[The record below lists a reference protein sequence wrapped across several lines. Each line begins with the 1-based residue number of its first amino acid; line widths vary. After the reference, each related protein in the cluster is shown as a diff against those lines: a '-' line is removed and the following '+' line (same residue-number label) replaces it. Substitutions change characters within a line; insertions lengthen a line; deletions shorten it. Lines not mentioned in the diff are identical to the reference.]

1 MVRYYLLNDEFTKKL
16 SHPPVFFYR
25 GWDLVQ
31 QASTRSQVGQ
41 VIQSERQRKLMSKKR
56 IQTLG
61 QEIPPRR
68 VLAGRYR
75 KGAIF
80 CKRQWKHKEFY

>member
-1 MVRYYLLNDEFTKKL
+1 
-16 SHPPVFFYR
+16 
-25 GWDLVQ
+25 
-31 QASTRSQVGQ
+31 
-41 VIQSERQRKLMSKKR
+41 MSKKR